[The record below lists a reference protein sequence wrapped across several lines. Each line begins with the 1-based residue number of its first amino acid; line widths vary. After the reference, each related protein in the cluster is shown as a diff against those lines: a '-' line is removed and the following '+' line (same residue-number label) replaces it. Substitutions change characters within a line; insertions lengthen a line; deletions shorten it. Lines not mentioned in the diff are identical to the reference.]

1 MRQVRE
7 ESGHVRRVAFLLWI
21 FAFLVCLAFLGFIA
35 FGYLGDALDRFP
47 KLGTSPL
54 LPMNLLG

>member
-7 ESGHVRRVAFLLWI
+7 DSGDVRRVAFLLWI

-35 FGYLGDALDRFP
+35 YGYFGDALDRLP
-47 KLGTSPL
+47 KLG
-54 LPMNLLG
+54 